1 MAFVENVVKNL
12 SLDVVKVFL
21 KTKLKWKEVHFLWKF
36 LQFWAG
42 DLGKCIPWWSMSFF
56 VGDFIVDLT
65 DEAVNDVVVF
75 TLLHI
80 PKDNQLAVRTAKI
93 IFHLMHQCAV

>member
-1 MAFVENVVKNL
+1 MIFFVE
-12 SLDVVKVFL
+12 
-21 KTKLKWKEVHFLWKF
+21 
-36 LQFWAG
+36 
-42 DLGKCIPWWSMSFF
+42 DL
-56 VGDFIVDLT
+56 IVDLT

-93 IFHLMHQCAV
+93 IFHLMHQCAVQVLHFYDNVTVAFVFHMKYVQI

>member
-1 MAFVENVVKNL
+1 
-12 SLDVVKVFL
+12 
-21 KTKLKWKEVHFLWKF
+21 
-36 LQFWAG
+36 
-42 DLGKCIPWWSMSFF
+42 MSFF

>member
-1 MAFVENVVKNL
+1 MKRSTFFMKIPTIL
-12 SLDVVKVFL
+12 SRRLRKVHSL
-21 KTKLKWKEVHFLWKF
+21 MKY
-36 LQFWAG
+36 
-42 DLGKCIPWWSMSFF
+42 DFF
-56 VGDFIVDLT
+56 CGRSYRRLT